1 MTTESLNKF
10 QKELLEEFET
20 SNEVG
25 LSTDVASERRRR
37 SEQPSGAR
45 LTPPWDCP
53 AWACVLLPCINHLP
67 SMKLFRQICP
77 DDAEVLR
84 DGNWVCYDAASLVKG
99 DVIRLAAGDIV
110 PADCIILTVE
120 EQFSVDHQHIVP
132 GERKPC
138 LVPVSNITE
147 RISLYCGGRCLEG
160 SVNAV
165 VTAVGNQTR
174 LASLIRSGKWPLTTT
189 KGNDKDADDEKNS
202 LLESTKNEKEQEIV

>member
-1 MTTESLNKF
+1 MTTESLSKCV
-10 QKELLEEFET
+10 KELLEEFET
-20 SNEVG
+20 SSEVG

-110 PADCIILTVE
+110 PADCIILKVE
-120 EQFSVDHQHIVP
+120 EQLSVDHQHIVQD
-132 GERKPC
+132 ERKPR
-138 LVPVSNITE
+138 LVPVLNITE
-147 RISLYCGGRCLEG
+147 RIPLYCGGRCLEG
-160 SVNAV
+160 SANAV
-165 VTAVGNQTR
+165 VTAVGNQTL
-174 LASLIRSGKWPLTTT
+174 LASLIRKGKWPLPTT
-189 KGNDKDADDEKNS
+189 KGNKGDENDEQNS
-202 LLESTKNEKEQEIV
+202 LLETTEKEKEQEIV